1 MGTTTE
7 QLTSLVATL
16 LVIMLVA
23 FALRERRPSEYF
35 TFEPPSPSA
44 LDQLSQELGA
54 IGQAAWYRQQEVRGT
69 AGDA

>member
-7 QLTSLVATL
+7 QLTSLVATVLVMAL
-16 LVIMLVA
+16 LA

-44 LDQLSQELGA
+44 LDQLSQELGT
-54 IGQAAWYRQQEVRGT
+54 IGQAAWYRQHDARGT
-69 AGDA
+69 TGDS